1 MGNNVAV
8 TTATALD
15 EIFKSVGSC
24 LSVEA
29 ASKLRDLRISEALQ
43 SQLDSWAVQN
53 SEGTLGNEER
63 QQYESILRTLNFV
76 AVLQA
81 KARKIA
87 EQPSGS

>member
-1 MGNNVAV
+1 MGNNGPM
-8 TTATALD
+8 TIATALD
-15 EIFKSVGSC
+15 EIFNSVGSC

-43 SQLDSWAVQN
+43 SQLDSWAVKN
-53 SEGTLGNEER
+53 SEGKLGNEER

-87 EQPSGS
+87 EQSSGS